1 MILEPSVATMTHSKI
16 DTVAIEVDNQMAVIQ
31 IQVGRNIVEDVL
43 LDGGA
48 SVNNITKNLKTNV
61 GLLKLRSAPY
71 HLRMAY

>member
-1 MILEPSVATMTHSKI
+1 MTHSKI